1 MTDDPGDPL
10 SDPLAPGDS
19 PSMRWRSLLLSGG
32 AALGAAMTLNAYAR
46 QGVAP
51 LQNLLGGEEGS
62 FDWRG
67 YDIAYTVRGQGPALL
82 FVHGIH
88 TAAWSYEWRNNV
100 DVLAEEGRH
109 TVFALDLLGFGRSD
123 RPACRY
129 SARLYMG
136 LIADFAA
143 RVVAEPCTLVG
154 RGLTAAYAI
163 VLGARDPGRF
173 PSLVLVE
180 PTGLVRHNDGPTMT
194 QDVQRMAAGVPVFGT
209 AMFNAMA
216 SRRAL
221 AAYLE
226 EAYADDG
233 LVTDEM
239 VDIHHAAAHQPGAK
253 FAAAALAARQL
264 NVDVRRA
271 LRRLT
276 QPALLVWGEQAV
288 HTPLEDARGFLALHP
303 EFELAIL
310 DPSGDLPHEE
320 RPDEF
325 NEIVRAFLTRHPAR
339 SGG

>member
-1 MTDDPGDPL
+1 MEST
-10 SDPLAPGDS
+10 ST
-19 PSMRWRSLLLSGG
+19 RWRSLLLSGG
-32 AALGAAMTLNAYAR
+32 AALGAAVTLNAYAR

-51 LQNLLGGEEGS
+51 LQNLLGGEEGT

-67 YDIAYTVRGQGPALL
+67 HEIAYTVRGEGPALL
-82 FVHGIH
+82 CVHGIH
-88 TAAWSYEWRNNV
+88 AAAWSYEWRNNV

-109 TVFALDLLGFGRSD
+109 TVFTIDLLGFGLSD

-136 LIADFAA
+136 LISDFAA
-143 RVVAEPCTLVG
+143 RVVGEPCTLVG
-154 RGLTAAYAI
+154 RGLSAAYAI

-173 PSLVLVE
+173 PALVLVE
-180 PTGLVRHNDGPTMT
+180 PTGLVRDNDGPRMAD
-194 QDVQRMAAGVPVFGT
+194 DVQRFAAGVPVFGT

-221 AAYLE
+221 AAWLD
-226 EAYADDG
+226 EAYADDA

-239 VDIHHAAAHQPGAK
+239 VDIHHSAAHQPGAK
-253 FAAAALAARQL
+253 YAVAALAARRL

-276 QPALLVWGEQAV
+276 PPALLVWGEQAA

-303 EFELAIL
+303 EFNLAIL

-325 NEIVRAFLTRHPAR
+325 NEIARVFLARQSVR
-339 SGG
+339 